1 MPCRRVRHHE
11 FDVKWRNLSLQSN
24 PRRRRHRRNSLLW
37 PKLTH
42 HHSWHMRWVKIR
54 AFLLLAN
61 IAFLHNRK
69 LIFFFFFFFFKRRTR
84 RKRAFAASAFAPP
97 SPISTCEQST
107 NEAAALLPLVKRSL
121 RSHLAAASNA
131 AAAAAATTAV
141 SSTSVLVCNDIQL
154 PSWRL
159 TSDFVPHPAT
169 RSTKAMASSLRALLT
184 EPVDH
189 CALAADVDD
198 EADYAVLH
206 GKFELRERIVRALWI
221 ASLPL
226 RIQAVRDPRGEY
238 KQVLYDHPD
247 AVALIVAENRLR
259 VPARLKAM
267 VSANAATAPP
277 SPSASPSPSPEPNP
291 VVGRR
296 SSRQR

>member
-1 MPCRRVRHHE
+1 M
-11 FDVKWRNLSLQSN
+11 
-24 PRRRRHRRNSLLW
+24 
-37 PKLTH
+37 
-42 HHSWHMRWVKIR
+42 
-54 AFLLLAN
+54 
-61 IAFLHNRK
+61 
-69 LIFFFFFFFFKRRTR
+69 
-84 RKRAFAASAFAPP
+84 
-97 SPISTCEQST
+97 STCEQST
-107 NEAAALLPLVKRSL
+107 NEAAALLPVVKRSL
-121 RSHLAAASNA
+121 RSHLAAAST
-131 AAAAAATTAV
+131 AAATTAV
-141 SSTSVLVCNDIQL
+141 SSTSALVCNDIQL

-159 TSDFVPHPAT
+159 SGDFVPHPAA
-169 RSTKAMASSLRALLT
+169 RSTKAMASSFRALLT

-238 KQVLYDHPD
+238 KQVLCDHPD

-259 VPARLKAM
+259 VPARVKAL
-267 VSANAATAPP
+267 VSAANAATAPP
-277 SPSASPSPSPEPNP
+277 SPSTSPFPSPEPNL

-296 SSRQR
+296 SSRHR